1 MFKHKFTQRFIQYV
15 WISLGIVILNIGFYF
30 FLDPIRLVMGGMMGV
45 ATLLHPIYEL
55 IGDWFTPSIFM
66 YIANTIC
73 LFIGWAFFG
82 RDFFLKTVY
91 ASLFSPTILLVLE
104 KTCDPLYFLNQ
115 FTETGKIIMPILCGA
130 VLSAI
135 GIGIP
140 IRNNGSTGGMD
151 IIQKIMHKKLRINY
165 SVAMYL
171 TDGIII
177 VLSGFRFVDG
187 FAYELEMVIY
197 GIIGIWLCAILTDI
211 IILNAK
217 TRRTV
222 FIITDKPIEIRDM
235 IYAKTSRGVT
245 FSEAEGAYS
254 GAGKTMVICTM
265 DTRQS
270 RKVSEEINHIDPN
283 AFSFLVPCKEVIG
296 EYERIKGLL

>member
-1 MFKHKFTQRFIQYV
+1 MHKIKNRIIQYI
-15 WISLGIVILNIGFYF
+15 WISFGIVVINIAFYF

-45 ATLLHPIYEL
+45 ATLLHPAYQI
-55 IGDWFTPSIFM
+55 IGSWFTPSIFM

-73 LFIGWAFFG
+73 LIIGALFFG
-82 RDFFLKTVY
+82 KDFFIKTVY
-91 ASLFSPTILLVLE
+91 ASIFSPTVLLLLE
-104 KTCDPLYFLNQ
+104 KTCDPLYFLNE
-115 FTETGKIIMPILCGA
+115 FSETGKVIMPILCGS
-130 VLSAI
+130 VLSGI
-135 GIGIP
+135 GIGVA
-140 IRNNGSTGGMD
+140 IRNNGSTGGID
-151 IIQKIMHKKLRINY
+151 VIQKILHKKLKINY

-171 TDGIII
+171 TDGVII
-177 VLSGFRFVDG
+177 VLSGLRFVDG
-187 FAYELEMVIY
+187 FNYELEMVIY
-197 GIIGIWLCAILTDI
+197 GIIGIWLSAILTDI

-222 FIITDKPIEIRDM
+222 FIVTEKPIEIRDM

-254 GAGKTMVICTM
+254 GNGKTMVICTM

-296 EYERIKGLL
+296 EYERIKGIL